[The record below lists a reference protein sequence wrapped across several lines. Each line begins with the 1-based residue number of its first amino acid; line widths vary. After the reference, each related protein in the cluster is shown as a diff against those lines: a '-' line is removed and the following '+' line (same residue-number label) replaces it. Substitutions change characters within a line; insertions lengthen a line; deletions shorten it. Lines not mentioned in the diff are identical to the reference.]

1 MRYILIQ
8 IICFLCLT
16 ASIPSAFAQNA
27 PLIYPT
33 SPTSADNIVL
43 SFGVTTCPVRLPQ
56 KDWYR
61 VAMSG
66 NKIRVTLGALV
77 AVPGQSFICPAT
89 RPGIYQYADV
99 GRLPAGAYLF
109 DFAQEAVDGTSV
121 TYASNIPVTVTDARN
136 LKRAPF
142 VALNYSGHWWDP
154 TDPGS
159 GVFIWQ
165 DEKDNVLA
173 AWFTYGDDGKP
184 VWYTIQAGSWTSFAR
199 YEGQL
204 IATGRP
210 GVYNFIQ
217 NNTVVATPVG
227 TAILQFFSIGNGD
240 SHGEEG
246 QFIVTRNGVTQT
258 KVIRRFKP

>member
-1 MRYILIQ
+1 MRHILAPLICLLYLAANIQ
-8 IICFLCLT
+8 
-16 ASIPSAFAQNA
+16 SALAQNP

-33 SPTSADNIVL
+33 APTSADNIVM
-43 SFGVTTCPVRLPQ
+43 SFGVITCPARLPR

-66 NKIRVTLGALV
+66 NKILVTLGALA
-77 AVPGQSFICPAT
+77 AVPGQSFICPSSP
-89 RPGIYQYADV
+89 PGIYQYADL

-109 DFAQEAVDGTSV
+109 DFAQESADGTSV

-136 LKRAPF
+136 LKSAPF
-142 VALNYSGHWWDP
+142 VTLNYSGHWWDP

-165 DEKDNVLA
+165 DEKDNLLA

-184 VWYTIQAGSWTSFAR
+184 LWYTIQAGRWTSFAR

-204 IATGRP
+204 IATSRP
-210 GVYNFIQ
+210 GVNKFVPD
-217 NNTVVATPVG
+217 NTVVAAPAG
-227 TAILQFFSIGNGD
+227 TAILQFFSISNGD

-246 QFIVTRNGVTQT
+246 QLISTRNGVTQT

>member
-1 MRYILIQ
+1 MRHILAPLIFLL
-8 IICFLCLT
+8 CFT
-16 ASIPSAFAQNA
+16 ASIPSALAQNT

-33 SPTSADNIVL
+33 APTSADNIVL
-43 SFGVTTCPVRLPQ
+43 SFGVITCPPRVPQ

-77 AVPGQSFICPAT
+77 AAPGGPFICPSAP
-89 RPGIYQYADV
+89 PGIVQYADL

-109 DFAQEAVDGTSV
+109 DFAQESADGTSV

-136 LKRAPF
+136 LKSAPF

-165 DEKDNVLA
+165 DEKDNLLA

-184 VWYTIQAGSWTSFAR
+184 LWYTIQAGRWTSFAR

-204 IATGRP
+204 IATSRP
-210 GVYNFIQ
+210 GANKVVQ
-217 NNTVVATPVG
+217 DNTVVAAAVG
-227 TAILQFFSIGNGD
+227 TAILQFFSISNGD

-246 QFIVTRNGVTQT
+246 QFITTRNGVTQT